1 MIEKSNNED
10 VLTNAKFYEQWQG
23 YASIIDKFAVEE
35 GTEDIPADIS
45 KVIETYN
52 DQVEYMK
59 NEITRLRCDVE
70 MYKDGIDGGFKFMKC
85 LQNLN

>member
-23 YASIIDKFAVEE
+23 YASIIDKFAINQGAEN
-35 GTEDIPADIS
+35 IPVNIF

-52 DQVEYMK
+52 EQVEYMK
-59 NEITRLRCDVE
+59 NEITRLQCEVE
-70 MYKDGIDGGFKFMKC
+70 MFKNGIDGGFKFMRC